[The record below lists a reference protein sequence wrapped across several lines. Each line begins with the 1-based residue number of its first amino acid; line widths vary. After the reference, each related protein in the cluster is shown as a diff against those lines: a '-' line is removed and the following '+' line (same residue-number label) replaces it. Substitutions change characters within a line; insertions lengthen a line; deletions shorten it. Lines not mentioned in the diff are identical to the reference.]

1 MLKTYTRIR
10 IFAIILTLCFVIQ
23 ISSPVDS
30 TENTIR
36 PKSPSASLDLNIGTS
51 SIQTQLVADQI
62 SPNETKEY
70 LLKTEA
76 HSGNEI
82 SSSAAPIKQTSTV
95 STGRSVLSLHS
106 QPSCTT
112 KLPLIICNIPT
123 FSN

>member
-1 MLKTYTRIR
+1 MIKYARFR

-23 ISSPVDS
+23 ILSPVDS

-36 PKSPSASLDLNIGTS
+36 PKSPSASLDLNIGTN
-51 SIQTQLVADQI
+51 SIQTQLVEDQI

-106 QPSCTT
+106 HLNYPC
-112 KLPLIICNIPT
+112 
-123 FSN
+123 